1 MTEERGEYG
10 VKIIDKRIPVGEE
23 TRIVPQSDNAF
34 LTLFQIAAQ
43 KGYDPEFI
51 SKMMDL
57 QERHEAITAR
67 KAFFEA
73 LSAFKAEAP
82 PVTKDKENRQ
92 FGSKYTSL
100 GNLLDTYN
108 PILGKHGLTL
118 SFPPCTQTESSMTV
132 EGRLSHSLGHSESMS
147 MTGPI
152 DESPIGRESGRA
164 ARNPLQNIKSTFT
177 YLRSAICEAI
187 LGVAGT
193 EATSDDDGNGGTK
206 YISDT
211 QKSTIVDMI
220 NDTGTDEKKFLEY
233 LKAESIDLIPEAK
246 FNVAMV
252 ALKAKKSKGQKKERV
267 PGEDG

>member
-193 EATSDDDGNGGTK
+193 EATADDDGNGADK
-206 YISDT
+206 YI
-211 QKSTIVDMI
+211 
-220 NDTGTDEKKFLEY
+220 TDEQKKTIEDLIKERAVDKVKFLKLSNAESVETILAEKY
-233 LKAESIDLIPEAK
+233 NKAVAWLKACPK
-246 FNVAMV
+246 P
-252 ALKAKKSKGQKKERV
+252 KKERE